1 MPSPPL
7 KLLLIEDSTRDAEL
21 TLLTLERA
29 GLHVQPT
36 VLHHH
41 EHVKRTL
48 QAHPFDLILS
58 DVLLPGSSGEQVL
71 QIARE
76 TAPLTPFIVISGVF
90 GEEHAVQMMRSGA
103 TDYVLKQSLPLLPAA
118 VKRAL
123 AEVEERRQ
131 RRRAERD
138 LHDAESRARIAIEA
152 ARMGTWDLHPLS
164 GKLIWDARCK
174 AMHELAEDGQVNL
187 EFFYSTLHP
196 DDLARVRRRV
206 EEALAGAPAYQIDYR
221 VRLPSG
227 TERWFKSTGRS
238 SFENGQCVRFTG
250 VLQDITEQKQATEA
264 LERLNELLSDRVQKR
279 TRERDRTWELS
290 RELLAVMLPDTTPE
304 ALNPAWEAT
313 LGWTRQQLASM
324 RLADLVHPEDQAAT
338 DREIVSLAGGN
349 VSSRVVNRLRH
360 ADGGYRWMS
369 WTIVPEDGVLYAAV
383 RDITSE
389 REVLDT
395 LAATN
400 ERLREQIDEREQ
412 VEAAL
417 QQMQR
422 LEAVG
427 QLTAGVAHDFN
438 NLLTVILGST
448 NFLLRDLSKGNY
460 GRFANRLQNILEAGE
475 RGARLT
481 GQLLAFSRR
490 QRLQPSAVNLNETVE
505 GMLDLLQRTLGG
517 SIWMETDTEPQLW
530 SAQVDPTQTEMI
542 ILNLAINARD
552 AMPEGGALRL
562 STRNE
567 VIDTPA
573 QRPEA
578 PDPGNYVVL
587 SIQDSGSGM
596 SESVLAKAFEPF
608 FTTKE
613 VGKGS
618 GLGLAQVFGFAKQS
632 GGGVAIESVPGQGTT
647 VKVYLPGGPQAPH
660 AVPEPIAAAV
670 PQAGPQH
677 TVLLVDD
684 DASVRGITTSTLLG
698 LGYCVIEA
706 DGGEQALM
714 RLHDGID
721 LVLTD
726 YAMPGMNGAQL
737 VAELHRRRPELPVVF
752 ITGYAE
758 LGGLD
763 DGQQLIV
770 QKPYREDELAA
781 KLRQALA
788 QPVAMP

>member
-1 MPSPPL
+1 MPARPL

-29 GLHVQPT
+29 GLEFVPT
-36 VLHHH
+36 LLHHH
-41 EHVKRTL
+41 AEVVPAL
-48 QAHPFDLILS
+48 QQQQFDLILS
-58 DVLLPGSSGEQVL
+58 DVLLPGSSGEEVL
-71 QIARE
+71 QVAHHV
-76 TAPLTPFIVISGVF
+76 APLTPFIVISGVF
-90 GEEHAVQMMRSGA
+90 GEEHAVKMMRSGA
-103 TDYVLKQSLPLLPAA
+103 TDYVLKQNLPLLPAA

-123 AEVEERRQ
+123 AEVDERRQ
-131 RRRAERD
+131 RQRAERD

-152 ARMGTWDLHPLS
+152 ARMGTWDMDPRS
-164 GKLIWDARCK
+164 EGLIWDARCK
-174 AMHELAEDGQVNL
+174 AMHELPEAASVSL
-187 EFFYSTLHP
+187 EFFYAGIHP
-196 DDLARVRRRV
+196 DDRERVRNRV
-206 EEALAGAPAYQIDYR
+206 NEALAGAPAFQVDYR

-227 TERWFKSTGRS
+227 AERWFRSTGRS
-238 SFENGQCVRFTG
+238 SFEHGQCVRFTG
-250 VLQDITEQKQATEA
+250 VLQDITEQQQATEA

-290 RELLAVMLPDTTPE
+290 RELLAVILPDTTPE
-304 ALNPAWEAT
+304 ALNPAWEFT
-313 LGWTRQQLASM
+313 LGWTRQQLAGM
-324 RLADLVHPEDQAAT
+324 RLVDLVHPHDQAT
-338 DREIVSLAGGN
+338 TNRELASLAQGN
-349 VSSRVVNRLRH
+349 VSSRFVNRLRH
-360 ADGGYRWMS
+360 ADGGYRWMA
-369 WTIVPEDGVLYAAV
+369 WTLVPEGGVLYAAV

-389 REVLDT
+389 REVLDA

-400 ERLREQIDEREQ
+400 ERLREQIAERER

-448 NFLLRDLSKGNY
+448 NFLMRDLAKENY
-460 GRFANRLQNILEAGE
+460 TRFGNRLQNILEAGE

-481 GQLLAFSRR
+481 SQLLAFSRR
-490 QRLQPSAVNLNETVE
+490 QRLQPTAVNLNETVE

-517 SIWMETDTEPQLW
+517 SIWLETDTEPALW

-562 STRNE
+562 ATRNE
-567 VIDTPA
+567 VITAPA
-573 QRPEA
+573 RRPEA

-587 SIQDSGSGM
+587 AIQDSGCGM
-596 SESVLAKAFEPF
+596 SEAVLAKAFEPF

-632 GGGVAIESVPGQGTT
+632 GGGVAIDSVVGEGTT
-647 VKVYLPGGPQAPH
+647 VKVYLPGGPQTQAAEAAPT
-660 AVPEPIAAAV
+660 APVEA
-670 PQAGPQH
+670 PQSQHH

-684 DASVRGITTSTLLG
+684 DASVRAITALALQG
-698 LGYCVIEA
+698 LGYTVVEA
-706 DGGEQALM
+706 DGGDQALL
-714 RLHDGID
+714 RLGPGID
-721 LVLTD
+721 LVVTD

-737 VAELHRRRPELPVVF
+737 AGELHKRRPELPVVF

-758 LGGLD
+758 IGGLD
-763 DGQQLIV
+763 DGQYLIV
-770 QKPYREDELAA
+770 QKPYREEELAA
-781 KLRQALA
+781 TLRQALA
-788 QPVAMP
+788 QPLAMP